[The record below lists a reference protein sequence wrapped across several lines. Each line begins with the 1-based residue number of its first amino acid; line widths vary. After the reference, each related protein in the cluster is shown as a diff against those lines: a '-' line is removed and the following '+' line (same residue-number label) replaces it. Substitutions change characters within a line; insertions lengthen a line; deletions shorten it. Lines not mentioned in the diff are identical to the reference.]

1 MSEKFKNKYRVAS
14 ARLSGYDYSQ
24 NGAYFITIVTQQF
37 EHFFGEIVDDE
48 MVLNEMG
55 EIVWNEWFLSEKIR
69 DHIFLDKFVI
79 MPNHVHGIV
88 IIDHEL
94 SREQRCR
101 NNVSSRDVLSRDV
114 LSRRDV
120 LQNVSTN
127 PPPTSTPSNP
137 PPPPNSTKKQKNEFF
152 AKISPTSKSLS
163 MMIRQFKSAVTIKSR
178 DIMPHFAWQPR
189 FYDRIIRNEN
199 EMNRI
204 RQYIID
210 NPKMW
215 HRDRNN
221 GELWL

>member
-37 EHFFGEIVDDE
+37 EHFFGKIVDGE

-69 DHIFLDKFVI
+69 DHIFLDEFVI

-101 NNVSSRDVLSRDV
+101 DNVLSRDV

-120 LQNVSTN
+120 LHCTDVLQNVSTN
-127 PPPTSTPSNP
+127 PSNP
-137 PPPPNSTKKQKNEFF
+137 PPPTNPTKKQKSEFF

-163 MMIRQFKSAVTIKSR
+163 MMIRQFKSAVTKKSR
-178 DIMPHFAWQPR
+178 DIMPYFAWQPR